1 MAHERLRVAAYA
13 VCVRDGAVLLARWV
27 GPEGRLWTLPG
38 GGIGHGEDPFHA
50 VRREVEEETGYR
62 AEVQSLLGVHT
73 MRRRY
78 ARRFG
83 GETDFHA
90 LRIVYEARI
99 VGGQLRDEVDGSTDK
114 AAWIPLADVAAL
126 ARVDLVD
133 TGLELHRSRP
143 STGHLGR

>member
-1 MAHERLRVAAYA
+1 
-13 VCVRDGAVLLARWV
+13 
-27 GPEGRLWTLPG
+27 
-38 GGIGHGEDPFHA
+38 
-50 VRREVEEETGYR
+50 
-62 AEVQSLLGVHT
+62 VQSLLGVHT

-99 VGGQLRDEVDGSTDK
+99 VGGELRDEIDGSTDK
-114 AAWIPLADVAAL
+114 AAWIPLPEVASL

-143 STGHLGR
+143 STGHLGV

>member
-1 MAHERLRVAAYA
+1 MTHERLRVAAYA

-38 GGIGHGEDPFHA
+38 GGIEHGEDPFDA

-78 ARRFG
+78 TRRFG

-99 VGGQLRDEVDGSTDK
+99 VGGELRDEIGGSTDK
-114 AAWIPLADVAAL
+114 AAWIPLSEVAAL

-143 STGHLGR
+143 STGHLGQ